1 MGYAEG
7 RMRVSDEGQAAPARS
22 PRSALPSMRVSLPRT
37 QTQTRSRPAPG
48 WRFARTST
56 RKYADT
62 YPSPPRRRAR
72 VRIRASENAAR
83 LEFPSGR
90 AAALRIRALP
100 NQQQMTVVSTAQTL
114 LTSFVGE
121 SPPRMYAPFLC
132 RKTTAPSCTLYW
144 SEPGG
149 SATLTKVF
157 YPRRLPAPSV
167 HGDFGVGEQA
177 LIGGSTVRE
186 RQRSRVY
193 LTLRCIARPALEHA

>member
-72 VRIRASENAAR
+72 VRIRASENAAP
-83 LEFPSGR
+83 L
-90 AAALRIRALP
+90 LRIRALP

-114 LTSFVGE
+114 LTSF
-121 SPPRMYAPFLC
+121 
-132 RKTTAPSCTLYW
+132 TTAPSCTPCW
-144 SEPGG
+144 SEPGE
-149 SATLTKVF
+149 SATPIVTNKNPELILFIYVVS
-157 YPRRLPAPSV
+157 APFV
-167 HGDFGVGEQA
+167 HGDFGVGEPA
-177 LIGGSTVRE
+177 LIGGSTARE
-186 RQRSRVY
+186 RQRSRVH
-193 LTLRCIARPALEHA
+193 LTLRCIARLALKHA